1 MELIEKILSEKNLQK
16 ATRKVKKNKRRARSG
31 QNDCARG

>member
-1 MELIEKILSEKNLQK
+1 MELIEKILSEENLQK
-16 ATRKVKKNKRRARSG
+16 QIRKVKKKQRRARSG